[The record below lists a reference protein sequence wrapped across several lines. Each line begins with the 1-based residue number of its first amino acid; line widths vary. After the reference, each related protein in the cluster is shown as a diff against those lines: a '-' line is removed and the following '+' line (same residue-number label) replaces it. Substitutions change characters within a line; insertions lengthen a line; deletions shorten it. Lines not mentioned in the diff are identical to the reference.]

1 MREYRDYLARTAAMT
16 QRQLHA
22 LLPKEKEGRTMRAM
36 VLERI
41 SSVEEKPLKLVDL
54 PKSIPGRDQILVRVS
69 ACGVCHTELDEI
81 EGRVTPSLL
90 PMILGHEIVG
100 RVESLGSAAR
110 KFKKGD
116 RVGIAWINWACGQCS
131 FCLKGEENLCD
142 AATWTGKDAYGGY
155 AQYTVVSED
164 FAYPIPERFTDVKA
178 APLLCAGVIGYRALR
193 LSGMEDG
200 KVLGLYG
207 FGASAH
213 IVIQVAKYKYPNGRV
228 FVFTRPQQ
236 EEHQDLARKLG
247 ADWIGA
253 TGDTP
258 PEKLGCAIDFTPVGE
273 PVREAL
279 RNLQK
284 GGRVVINAIR
294 KTTPIPELDYT
305 EHLWYEKEAKSVA
318 NVTRRD
324 AQEFLPLAAE
334 IPIVPETQEF
344 ELEEANEALILLKGG
359 KIRGAGVLKIA
370 E

>member
-1 MREYRDYLARTAAMT
+1 M
-16 QRQLHA
+16 
-22 LLPKEKEGRTMRAM
+22 KAM
-36 VLERI
+36 VLEKI
-41 SSVEEKPLKLVDL
+41 SPVKAKPLKLVDL
-54 PKSIPGRDQILVRVS
+54 PEPVPGQGQILVRVY

-81 EGRVTPSLL
+81 EGRVAPSKF

-100 RVESLGSAAR
+100 RVEGLGPGAS

-116 RVGIAWINWACGQCS
+116 RVGIAWINWACGRCS
-131 FCLKGEENLCD
+131 FCLKDQENLCD
-142 AATWTGKDAYGGY
+142 TAKWTGKDTHGGY

-193 LSGMEDG
+193 LSAMEDR

-213 IVIQVAKYKYPNGRV
+213 IVIQIVKYKYPNGKV
-228 FVFTRPQQ
+228 FVFTRPKQ
-236 EEHQDLARKLG
+236 EEHQNLARKLG
-247 ADWIGA
+247 ADWVGA
-253 TGDTP
+253 TDDTP
-258 PEKLGCAIDFTPVGE
+258 PEKLNCAIDFTPVGE
-273 PVREAL
+273 PIREAL

-284 GGRVVINAIR
+284 GGRVVVNAIR
-294 KTTPIPELDYT
+294 KTTPVPELDYT
-305 EHLWYEKEAKSVA
+305 EHIWYEKEVKSVA

-344 ELEEANEALILLKGG
+344 KLEEANEALILLKEG
-359 KIRGAGVLKIA
+359 KIRGAGVLNIT

>member
-1 MREYRDYLARTAAMT
+1 M
-16 QRQLHA
+16 
-22 LLPKEKEGRTMRAM
+22 KAM
-36 VLERI
+36 VLKKN
-41 SSVEEKPLKLVDL
+41 SSVEGKPLELVDL
-54 PKSIPGRDQILVRVS
+54 PKPIPSSKQILVKVS

-81 EGRVTPSLL
+81 EGRVSPSRF
-90 PMILGHEIVG
+90 PMILGHEIIG
-100 RVESLGSAAR
+100 RVESSGQGAKR
-110 KFKKGD
+110 FKQGD

-142 AATWTGKDAYGGY
+142 TAKWTGKDADGGY

-164 FAYPIPERFTDVKA
+164 FAYPIPERFTDLEA

-200 KVLGLYG
+200 RILGLYG

-213 IVIQVAKYKYPNGRV
+213 IVIQIAKYKYPNGKV
-228 FVFTRPQQ
+228 FVFSRPGQK
-236 EEHQDLARKLG
+236 EHQNLARKLG
-247 ADWIGA
+247 ADWIGV

-258 PEKLGCAIDFTPVGE
+258 PGRLNCAIDFTPVGV

-279 RNLQK
+279 RNLEK

-305 EHLWYEKEAKSVA
+305 EHLWYEKEVKSVA

-324 AQEFLPLAAE
+324 AQNFLPLAAE
-334 IPIVPETQEF
+334 IPIVSETREF
-344 ELEEANEALILLKGG
+344 SLEEANEALILLKEG
-359 KIRGAGVLKIA
+359 KIRGVGVLKMN

>member
-1 MREYRDYLARTAAMT
+1 M
-16 QRQLHA
+16 
-22 LLPKEKEGRTMRAM
+22 KAM
-36 VLERI
+36 VLEKV
-41 SSVEEKPLKLVDL
+41 SSVAERPLKLVDL
-54 PKSIPGRDQILVRVS
+54 PTPVAGRGQILVRVS

-81 EGRVTPSLL
+81 EGRIPPSRF

-100 RVESLGSAAR
+100 RVEGLGPGAG
-110 KFKKGD
+110 KFREGT
-116 RVGIAWINWACGQCS
+116 GQ
-131 FCLKGEENLCD
+131 ENLCET
-142 AATWTGKDAYGGY
+142 ATWTGKDAYGGY
-155 AQYTVVSED
+155 AQYTVVAED
-164 FAYPIPERFTDVKA
+164 FAYPIPEGFTDLKA

-213 IVIQVAKYKYPNGRV
+213 IVIQVAKYEYPDGRV
-228 FVFTRPQQ
+228 FVFTRPNQRG
-236 EEHQDLARKLG
+236 HQDLARELG

-258 PEKLGCAIDFTPVGE
+258 PEKLNCAIDFTPVGE

-284 GGRVVINAIR
+284 GGRVVVNAIR

-305 EHLWYEKEAKSVA
+305 EHLWYEKEVKSVA

-334 IPIVPETQEF
+334 IPIVAESQEF
-344 ELEEANEALILLKGG
+344 GLEEANEALVLLKEG
-359 KIRGAGVLKIA
+359 KIRGAAVMSMTR
-370 E
+370 

>member
-1 MREYRDYLARTAAMT
+1 MRQYRDYLSRTAGMT
-16 QRQLHA
+16 QRQLDV
-22 LLPKEKEGRTMRAM
+22 LLPRVKKGGTMKAM
-36 VLERI
+36 VLEKI

-54 PKSIPGRDQILVRVS
+54 PVPVPERGQILVRVS

-81 EGRVTPSLL
+81 EGRVSPSRF

-100 RVESLGSAAR
+100 RVESLGPGAS

-116 RVGIAWINWACGQCS
+116 RVGIAWINWACGHCS

-142 AATWTGKDAYGGY
+142 SAKWTGKDVHGGY
-155 AQYTVVSED
+155 AEYTVVFED
-164 FAYPIPERFTDVKA
+164 FAYPIPERFTDVEA

-213 IVIQVAKYKYPNGRV
+213 IAIQVAKCKYPHGKV
-228 FVFTRPQQ
+228 FVFTRPHQK
-236 EEHQDLARKLG
+236 EHQDLARKLG

-258 PEKLGCAIDFTPVGE
+258 PEKLDCAIDFTPVGE

-279 RNLQK
+279 KNLQK

-294 KTTPIPELDYT
+294 KATPVPELDYT
-305 EHLWYEKEAKSVA
+305 EHLWHEKEVKSVA

-344 ELEEANEALILLKGG
+344 RLEEANEALILLKEG
-359 KIRGAGVLKIA
+359 KIRGAGVLKVTD
-370 E
+370 

>member
-1 MREYRDYLARTAAMT
+1 
-16 QRQLHA
+16 
-22 LLPKEKEGRTMRAM
+22 LPPKGKKDGRMKAM
-36 VLERI
+36 VLEKV

-54 PKSIPGRDQILVRVS
+54 PDPVPERSQILVRVS

-81 EGRVTPSLL
+81 EGRVSPSRF

-100 RVESLGSAAR
+100 WVERLGPAVR
-110 KFKKGD
+110 KFQKGD
-116 RVGIAWINWACGQCS
+116 RVGIAWINWVCGNCS
-131 FCLKGEENLCD
+131 FCLKNEENLCD
-142 AATWTGKDAYGGY
+142 TAKWTGKDTNGGY
-155 AQYTVVSED
+155 AEYMIVSED
-164 FAYPIPERFTDVKA
+164 FAYPIPKRFTDVEA
-178 APLLCAGVIGYRALR
+178 APLLCAGVIGYRALK
-193 LSGMEDG
+193 LSGIEDD

-213 IVIQVAKYKYPNGRV
+213 IVIQVAKYKYPNSKV
-228 FVFTRPQQ
+228 FVFTRPHQK
-236 EEHQDLARKLG
+236 EHQDLATKFG

-258 PEKLGCAIDFTPVGE
+258 PEKLDCAIDFTPVGE

-305 EHLWYEKEAKSVA
+305 EHLWYEKEVKSVA
-318 NVTRRD
+318 NVTRKD
-324 AQEFLPLAAE
+324 AQEFLPLAAQ

-344 ELEEANEALILLKGG
+344 RLEEANEALILLRQG
-359 KIRGAGVLKIA
+359 KIRGAGVLKIT
-370 E
+370 

>member
-1 MREYRDYLARTAAMT
+1 M
-16 QRQLHA
+16 
-22 LLPKEKEGRTMRAM
+22 KAM
-36 VLERI
+36 VLKKI
-41 SSVEEKPLKLVDL
+41 SSAEEKPLELVDL
-54 PKSIPGRDQILVRVS
+54 SKPIPGQGQIRVRVS

-81 EGRVTPSLL
+81 EGRVAPSKL
-90 PMILGHEIVG
+90 PMIPGHEIVG
-100 RVESLGSAAR
+100 RVESLGPGAGR
-110 KFKKGD
+110 FKEGD
-116 RVGIAWINWACGQCS
+116 RVGIAWINWACGRCS

-142 AATWTGKDAYGGY
+142 TAKWTGKDVDGGY
-155 AQYTVVSED
+155 AQYTLVSED
-164 FAYPIPERFTDVKA
+164 FAYSIPERFTDLKA

-200 KVLGLYG
+200 RTLGLYG

-213 IVIQVAKYKYPNGRV
+213 IVIQVAKYRYPNGKV
-228 FVFTRPQQ
+228 FVFTRPNQK
-236 EEHQDLARKLG
+236 EHQDLARELG

-253 TGDTP
+253 TDDTP
-258 PEKLGCAIDFTPVGE
+258 PVKLDSAIDFTPVGV

-305 EHLWYEKEAKSVA
+305 EHLWYEKEVKSVA

-334 IPIVPETQEF
+334 VPIVPEIQEF
-344 ELEEANEALILLKGG
+344 GLEEANEALILLKEG

-370 E
+370 Q

>member
-1 MREYRDYLARTAAMT
+1 MRAYRDYLERTAGMT

-22 LLPKEKEGRTMRAM
+22 LLPKENEGETMKAM
-36 VLERI
+36 VLERV
-41 SSVEEKPLKLVDL
+41 STVEEKPLKLVNL
-54 PKSIPGRDQILVRVS
+54 PKPIPGRDQVVVRVS

-81 EGRVTPSLL
+81 EGRVAPSRF

-100 RVESLGSAAR
+100 RVESLGSAAER
-110 KFKKGD
+110 FNEGD
-116 RVGIAWINWACGQCS
+116 RVGIAWINWACGKCS
-131 FCLKGEENLCD
+131 FCLKDEENLCD
-142 AATWTGKDAYGGY
+142 IAKWTGKDAPGGY
-155 AQYTVVSED
+155 AEYTVVSED
-164 FAYPIPERFTDVKA
+164 FAYPIPEGFTDVKA

-213 IVIQVAKYKYPNGRV
+213 IVIQVAKHKYPNGRV

-236 EEHQDLARKLG
+236 KEHQDLARKLG

-253 TGDTP
+253 TGDTS
-258 PEKLGCAIDFTPVGE
+258 PEKLDCAIDFTPVGG

-294 KTTPIPELDYT
+294 KATPIPELDYT
-305 EHLWYEKEAKSVA
+305 EHLWYEKEVKSVA

-334 IPIVPETQEF
+334 IPIIPETREF
-344 ELEEANEALILLKGG
+344 QLEEANEALLLLKEGR
-359 KIRGAGVLKIA
+359 IRGAGVLKIA

>member
-1 MREYRDYLARTAAMT
+1 MREYRDCLARTAGMT

-22 LLPKEKEGRTMRAM
+22 LLPKENEGGTMRAM
-36 VLERI
+36 VLEKI
-41 SSVEEKPLKLVDL
+41 SSVEGKPLKLVNL
-54 PKSIPGRDQILVRVS
+54 PKPIPGRDQILVRVS

-81 EGRVTPSLL
+81 EGRVAPSRF

-100 RVESLGSAAR
+100 RVESLGAGAR

-116 RVGIAWINWACGQCS
+116 RVGIAWINWACGKCS

-142 AATWTGKDAYGGY
+142 SAKWTGKDAHGGY
-155 AQYTVVSED
+155 AEYAVVSED
-164 FAYPIPERFTDVKA
+164 FAYPIPEKFTDVKA

-213 IVIQVAKYKYPNGRV
+213 IVIQVAKYKYPGCRV
-228 FVFTRPQQ
+228 FVFTRPRQK
-236 EEHQDLARKLG
+236 EHQGLARKLG

-258 PEKLGCAIDFTPVGE
+258 PEKLDCVIDFTPVGE

-279 RNLQK
+279 RNLRK

-294 KTTPIPELDYT
+294 KATPIPELDYT
-305 EHLWYEKEAKSVA
+305 EHLWHEKEVKSVA

-324 AQEFLPLAAE
+324 TQEFLPLAAE
-334 IPIVPETQEF
+334 IPIVPETREF
-344 ELEEANEALILLKGG
+344 RLEEVNEALILLKEGR
-359 KIRGAGVLKIA
+359 IRGAGVLKIA

>member
-1 MREYRDYLARTAAMT
+1 MREYRDYLARTAGMT
-16 QRQLHA
+16 QRQLDV
-22 LLPKEKEGRTMRAM
+22 LLPEGKEGGKMKAM
-36 VLERI
+36 MLNKI
-41 SSVEEKPLKLVDL
+41 SPIEEKPLKLVEL
-54 PKSIPGRDQILVRVS
+54 PQPVPGRDQILVSVS
-69 ACGVCHTELDEI
+69 ACGVCHTELDEV
-81 EGRVTPSLL
+81 EGRVPPSKF

-100 RVESLGSAAR
+100 RVEGLGPGSR

-116 RVGIAWINWACGQCS
+116 RIGIAWINWACGKCS
-131 FCLKGEENLCD
+131 FCLKDEENLCD
-142 AATWTGKDAYGGY
+142 TAKWTGKDVDGGY
-155 AQYTVVSED
+155 AEYTIVSEE
-164 FAYPIPERFTDVKA
+164 FAYPVPERFTDVEA

-213 IVIQVAKYKYPNGRV
+213 IAIQVAKYKYPNGKV
-228 FVFTRPQQ
+228 FVFTRPDQK
-236 EEHQDLARKLG
+236 EHQNLARKLG

-258 PEKLGCAIDFTPVGE
+258 PEKLNCAIDFTPVGE

-294 KTTPIPELDYT
+294 KTTPVPELDYT
-305 EHLWYEKEAKSVA
+305 EHLWYEKELKSVA

-344 ELEEANEALILLKGG
+344 KLEEANEALILLKEG
-359 KIRGAGVLKIA
+359 KIRGAGVLKIT